1 MNRRRYLQKTTL
13 SGVALTCGLSTKPSY
28 GFRGPTGGT
37 LAESLEI
44 LNLWETLSEAETRL
58 FSAIYESLATGP
70 NASFATVAGDKKVRA
85 LCEEQGVTH
94 FGGPMLGC
102 LASDG
107 VKVWLRTTKPAR
119 VKVRLKIGGEEK
131 TFGPVESSLESDLT
145 AIVEVT
151 GLEPGSIT
159 PYEILVDGDPIKI
172 PKHAAITTP
181 SADKTDTTRI
191 TFGTCQHRWGLGH
204 GDQADTILK
213 HKPLAMLMYGDVAVQ
228 DRRNDFGM
236 HRADYIL
243 LSIS

>member
-37 LAESLEI
+37 LADSLEI
-44 LNLWETLSEAETRL
+44 LNLWDTLSEAETRL

-172 PKHAAITTP
+172 CLLYTSDAA
-181 SADKTDTTRI
+181 DE
-191 TFGTCQHRWGLGH
+191 
-204 GDQADTILK
+204 
-213 HKPLAMLMYGDVAVQ
+213 
-228 DRRNDFGM
+228 
-236 HRADYIL
+236 
-243 LSIS
+243 